1 MAKVSTLLVDDDAD
15 IRRLARMVLEEAER
29 CLSVVGEAETGQE
42 ALDLVDRC
50 DPDVVVLD
58 LAMPGWDGLETA
70 RAIRVDR
77 PDQPIIIWSAY
88 LTPAA
93 RRAARDQGIASCV
106 EKGDL
111 RHLAAEIRRVGRR
124 PAAEPGTTG

>member
-1 MAKVSTLLVDDDAD
+1 MGKVSTLLVDDDGD
-15 IRRLARMVLEEAER
+15 VRRLARMVLEDAER
-29 CLSVVGEAETGQE
+29 CLSVVGEAGTGRE
-42 ALDLVDRC
+42 ALDVMVRC

-70 RAIRVDR
+70 RAIRTER
-77 PDQPIIIWSAY
+77 PDQPIILWSAY

-93 RRAARDQGIASCV
+93 RRTARDEGIASCV

-111 RHLAAEIRRVGRR
+111 RHLAAEIRRVGGCTSPPGA
-124 PAAEPGTTG
+124 PA